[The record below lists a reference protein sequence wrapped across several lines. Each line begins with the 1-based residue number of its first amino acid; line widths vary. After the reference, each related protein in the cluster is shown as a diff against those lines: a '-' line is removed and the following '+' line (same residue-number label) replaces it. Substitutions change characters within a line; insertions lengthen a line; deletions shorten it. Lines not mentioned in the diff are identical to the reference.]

1 MGVQEVHGVQRVQK
15 VLFREFKNRFF
26 GFNGF
31 RVQSSRERC
40 GMSGAVRQFMKKGAQ
55 SHEELIVW
63 QLSYQLKLAVYE
75 LIKTTP
81 IRTDRNLHD
90 QLRNAARAAPRLI
103 AEGFGRYLPGEFAR
117 YLRTANG
124 ELKETFDALRD
135 AVDCGY
141 VPQDQIVP
149 LQRLSKRASKAASSL
164 IKYLRSATP
173 PHEPST
179 RRPRR
184 RKGEPNEPNEPT
196 EPAEPTEPD
205 P

>member
-1 MGVQEVHGVQRVQK
+1 
-15 VLFREFKNRFF
+15 
-26 GFNGF
+26 
-31 RVQSSRERC
+31 
-40 GMSGAVRQFMKKGAQ
+40 MSGAR

-63 QLSYQLKLAVYE
+63 QVSYQLKLGVYE
-75 LIKTTP
+75 LIRTSK
-81 IRTDRNLHD
+81 IRSDRSLHD

-141 VPQDQIVP
+141 VKQDQIVP

-164 IKYLRSATP
+164 IEYLRTSAP
-173 PHEPST
+173 
-179 RRPRR
+179 
-184 RKGEPNEPNEPT
+184 PNEPT
-196 EPAEPTEPD
+196 SRRPRHRGNEPPEPHEPD